1 MSADPSRLADLV
13 QELSRTL
20 RQAHRDRLDPL
31 GLTPAQ
37 GRTLVVLQRSGRPL
51 RMAELAAA
59 LRIVP
64 RSATGVVDLLEEAGL
79 VSRTTD
85 PASRRAVLVEPTPDG
100 RALLA
105 DLAEARAAA
114 AEELFAPL
122 DAAERDTLLTLLER
136 ASDPAR

>member
-1 MSADPSRLADLV
+1 MSADPGRLADLV
-13 QELSRTL
+13 QELSRAL
-20 RQAHRDRLDPL
+20 RHAHRARLEPL

-37 GRTLVVLQRSGRPL
+37 SRALAVLRREGRPL

-64 RSATGVVDLLEEAGL
+64 RSATGVVDGLEEAGL
-79 VSRTTD
+79 VSRAAD
-85 PASRRAVLVEPTPDG
+85 PASRRAVLVEPTAAG

-105 DLAEARAAA
+105 DLAAARAAA

-122 DAAERDTLLTLLER
+122 DAAERETLLGLLER
-136 ASDPAR
+136 ASHPAS